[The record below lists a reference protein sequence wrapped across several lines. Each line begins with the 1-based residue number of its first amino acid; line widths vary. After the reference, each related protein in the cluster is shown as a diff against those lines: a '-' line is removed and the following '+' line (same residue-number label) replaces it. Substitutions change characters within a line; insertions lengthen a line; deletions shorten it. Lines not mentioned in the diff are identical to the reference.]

1 MTYSAGNPI
10 QASDYNTFATAALG
24 MNQIFA
30 DLYPGSTTLPNAG
43 YGYGQTPALT
53 SVSIGDNVAALEWAA
68 LFQTIRKCGT
78 HQGTTIVPPL
88 PVTDPV
94 IGDIVTAYNTPSTL
108 AATITTLIGNR
119 FNLALGQ
126 YSIVNMAGTP
136 VAAPSWTNTLTYT
149 FTANFGSWNNA
160 RYFFNAGGAIYISG
174 AHPNGSGDDAEWYG
188 MLQSMS
194 PLVFN
199 YNATTPLVGSPG
211 PNGGFWNGTVPLTFP
226 AYQIKYTQTYS
237 LSPYSGSYIQV
248 SAKLGAAAGTAGSE
262 VITFQVYF
270 FQADSGTIISPK
282 VGTTMTPGYRYSS
295 GAIPVAQPTLTS
307 LGFVAT

>member
-1 MTYSAGNPI
+1 MTYITGGDI

-53 SVSIGDNVAALEWAA
+53 SVSIGDNVAAAEWAA
-68 LFQTIRKCGT
+68 LFQTMRKCGT
-78 HQGTTIVPPL
+78 HQGTTVVPPL

-108 AATITTLIGNR
+108 AATVSTLIANR

-174 AHPNGSGDDAEWYG
+174 AHPNGAGDDAEWHG

-248 SAKLGAAAGTAGSE
+248 SAKLGAAAGSAGSE